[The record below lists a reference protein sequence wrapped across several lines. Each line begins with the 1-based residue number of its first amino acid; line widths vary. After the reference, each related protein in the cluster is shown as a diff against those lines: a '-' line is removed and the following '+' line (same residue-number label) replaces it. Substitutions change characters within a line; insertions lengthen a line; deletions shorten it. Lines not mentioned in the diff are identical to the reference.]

1 MRLAFFASEKEREQE
16 LASAVLAGARKHGH
30 KGQIRLLGDN
40 PDLTGYDIGCFVGVK
55 SKRLFRAHRAAG
67 IQFLMLDKAYI
78 RHRDPANPS
87 RWEYWRVSV
96 NDHHP
101 TAYLESHRFPS
112 DRFDALGLEVAPWK
126 TDGETIIIAGSSE
139 KYHAFYDL
147 GDPNDYARD
156 IVRMLREFTDRPII
170 YRPKPSWRGAVEI
183 EGARLSP
190 PKEELS
196 ALLANA
202 ACLITH
208 GSNACFEAMLAG
220 VPSIILGNAVARPIS
235 STSLSEVENPL
246 RLNRKSLLNGLA
258 YHQYTLAEHRSG
270 AAWEIIGGIINA
282 NSGLS

>member
-1 MRLAFFASEKEREQE
+1 MRICFFSSSKDREQE
-16 LASAVLAGARKHGH
+16 LAEAVLAGARKHGI
-30 KGQIRLLGDN
+30 KGFIRPLGEEL
-40 PDLTGYDIGCFVGVK
+40 DLTGYDVGCFVGVK
-55 SKRLFRAHRAAG
+55 SRRLFDAHRAAG
-67 IQFLMLDKAYI
+67 KKLLLLDKGYS

-87 RWEYWRVSV
+87 RWEYWRFSY

-101 TAYLESHRFPS
+101 TAILESRRFPS

-156 IVRMLREFTDRPII
+156 IVRMLREFTDRPIV

-202 ACLITH
+202 AVLITH

-246 RLNRKSLLNGLA
+246 RLNRKSLLNGLG
-258 YHQYTLAEHRSG
+258 YLQFTLAEHRSG
-270 AAWEIIGGIINA
+270 LAWETIGGIINA
-282 NSGLS
+282 DTGLS